1 MKIKNLNIT
10 LEWNTIRNIP
20 SFVEVNAEFP
30 SYNIKAISNN
40 EIIYQVNNL
49 KEYIP
54 IHELEYKIINNSKKP
69 KLISGYSKN
78 KVSSKYI
85 FDFSHNYTHFSQKYN
100 KIGYHKNVI
109 FEVDYNNDGKGDFQI
124 EAQYDEIEGIDK
136 DMLFSKIYRSS
147 DYINVKLLIHKKY
160 FMEKEIYS
168 FLISGTIN
176 NPLNNEIIDYP
187 LNNLFTENVVQKWL
201 DVNQETALLTIP
213 FIESDLVEISNN
225 LKIKII
231 PLNKLQSD
239 MYLFF
244 KDKYF
249 QDEIVNFYTEFFPQ
263 QILDIGE
270 ISTIR

>member
-40 EIIYQVNNL
+40 EIIYHVNNL

-85 FDFSHNYTHFSQKYN
+85 FDFSHNYAHFSQKYN

-109 FEVDYNNDGKGDFQI
+109 LEVDYNNDGKGDFQI
-124 EAQYDEIEGIDK
+124 EAQYDEIEGLDK

-263 QILDIGE
+263 QILDVGE

>member
-100 KIGYHKNVI
+100 KMGYHKNI
-109 FEVDYNNDGKGDFQI
+109 ILEVDYNNDGKGDFQI
-124 EAQYDEIEGIDK
+124 EAQYDEIESLNK
-136 DMLFSKIYRSS
+136 DTLFSKIYRSS

>member
-40 EIIYQVNNL
+40 EIIYQINQL
-49 KEYIP
+49 KDYIP
-54 IHELEYKIINNSKKP
+54 IHEIEYKVINNSKKP

-78 KVSSKYI
+78 KVSSRYI
-85 FDFSHNYTHFSQKYN
+85 FDFLHNYSHFFQKYN
-100 KIGYHKNVI
+100 KIGYHKNI
-109 FEVDYNNDGKGDFQI
+109 TFEVDYNNDGKGDFQI
-124 EAQYDEIEGIDK
+124 EAEYAEIEDINRDL
-136 DMLFSKIYRSS
+136 LFSKIYRSS
-147 DYINVKLLIHKKY
+147 DYLNIKLLMHKKY
-160 FMEKEIYS
+160 LIEKEIHS
-168 FLISGTIN
+168 FLISSKIN
-176 NPLNNEIIDYP
+176 DVVNNTDADYP
-187 LNNLFTENVVQKWL
+187 LSNLFIENIEQKWL
-201 DVNQETALLTIP
+201 DVNQETVLLTIP
-213 FIESDLVEISNN
+213 FIESHLVEMANN

-249 QDEIVNFYTEFFPQ
+249 QDEIINFYTEFFHNKH
-263 QILDIGE
+263 
-270 ISTIR
+270 

>member
-10 LEWNTIRNIP
+10 LEWDTIRNIP

-40 EIIYQVNNL
+40 EIIHEINEL
-49 KEYIP
+49 KDYVP
-54 IHELEYKIINNSKKP
+54 VHEIEYKIINNSKKP
-69 KLISGYSKN
+69 KLTSGYSKN

-85 FDFSHNYTHFSQKYN
+85 FDFYHNYSHFSQKFN
-100 KIGYHKNVI
+100 KIGYHKNI
-109 FEVDYNNDGKGDFQI
+109 ILEVDYNNDGKGDFQI
-124 EAQYDEIEGIDK
+124 EAEYDEIDSIDK
-136 DMLFSKIYRSS
+136 ELLFSKIYRSS
-147 DYINVKLLIHKKY
+147 DYLNVKLLMHKKY
-160 FMEKEIYS
+160 FIEKEIYS
-168 FLISGTIN
+168 FLISGNIN
-176 NPLNNEIIDYP
+176 NPLDNDTTNYT
-187 LNNLFTENVVQKWL
+187 LSNLFTENIEQKWL
-201 DVNQETALLTIP
+201 DVNQETALLTVP
-213 FIESDLVEISNN
+213 FIESDLVEMSNS

-263 QILDIGE
+263 QFLDIGE